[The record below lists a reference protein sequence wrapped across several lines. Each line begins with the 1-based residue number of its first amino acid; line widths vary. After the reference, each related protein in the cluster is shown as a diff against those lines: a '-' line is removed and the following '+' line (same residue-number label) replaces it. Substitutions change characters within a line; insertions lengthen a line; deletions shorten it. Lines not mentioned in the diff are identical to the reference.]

1 MITTLNEDSDNGEL
15 TLLTKLIKRKYA
27 EKYIQ
32 L

>member
-1 MITTLNEDSDNGEL
+1 MTTLNEASDNGEL
-15 TLLTKLIKRKYA
+15 TLFIKLIKRKNA